1 MKSQINLEKDMNNYK
16 YLIFLEING
25 FNNIYEN
32 FGYLEALR
40 INNIL
45 NKELNKFKSKNFQGY
60 QSIKNRFTILT
71 NNMKLFFKF
80 LKNIKNQIPEYMKIE
95 NFHFN
100 SGVLKIKKHSNNLS
114 NIQKANATLL
124 LAIKQNKEI
133 LYFSRGNKDIK
144 YFINE
149 EKWKLKTLSLI
160 KNNLIIP
167 YYQPIL
173 NIKTGKIEKY
183 EVLARGKLKDKIA
196 QPFEF
201 LPAAH
206 RLEMLPIITKMII
219 EESFKYFSKNKF
231 SFSINI
237 TESDLVDPNFVDF
250 LVEKANEYN
259 ISTERITLEF
269 LENIKH
275 SEIIIFK
282 SNLDRLKMLNFN
294 LAIDDFG
301 IEYSNLSR
309 IKILNC
315 SLIKIDSEFIK
326 DIHINENNRS
336 IVKYIVNLSKELNIK
351 TVAEFVEN
359 EEIFNVVKDCG
370 IDYAQGYYIGRP
382 LEKIIP

>member
-1 MKSQINLEKDMNNYK
+1 MKNKIDLEKDMKKYK

-45 NKELNKFKSKNFQGY
+45 NTELNKFKSKNFQGY

-71 NNMKLFFKF
+71 NNINIFFKF
-80 LKNIKNQIPEYMKIE
+80 LKNIKNQIPEYIKIE
-95 NFHFN
+95 NFNFN
-100 SGVLKIKKHSNNLS
+100 SGILKIQKYSNNLS

-124 LAIKQNKEI
+124 LSIKQNKEI
-133 LYFSRGNKDIK
+133 LYFSKKNKEIK
-144 YFINE
+144 FFINE
-149 EKWKLKTLSLI
+149 EQWKLKTLSLI
-160 KNNLIIP
+160 ENNLIIP

-183 EVLARGKLKDKIA
+183 EVLARGKLKNKIA

-219 EESFKYFSKNKF
+219 EESFKYFSKNNF

-237 TESDLVDPNFVDF
+237 TEADLINPNFVNF
-250 LVEKANEYN
+250 LVAKAKEYK

-275 SEIIIFK
+275 TEIIIFK
-282 SNLDRLKMLNFN
+282 SNLDKLKKLNFN

-301 IEYSNLSR
+301 IE
-309 IKILNC
+309 
-315 SLIKIDSEFIK
+315 
-326 DIHINENNRS
+326 
-336 IVKYIVNLSKELNIK
+336 
-351 TVAEFVEN
+351 
-359 EEIFNVVKDCG
+359 
-370 IDYAQGYYIGRP
+370 
-382 LEKIIP
+382 